1 MTSVLAARLNA
12 GQFLTI
18 GIGAIMGVGWAVALG
33 NWLEA
38 AAPLGAILGFVLG
51 GALMLPVALCY
62 AELATALPT
71 AGGEVVYLAA
81 VFGINAAFMVG
92 WFLVLMATAITSF
105 EGISLAWFLGQL
117 FPGLEG
123 PVIYRLFGQE
133 VRGGAL
139 VIGVFF
145 TGLVTLVNILGGQTA
160 GRFQEAF
167 TYVKA
172 VAIVLFVSLAI
183 GLGRADNLSPLL
195 TPIAAQPAIYGIL
208 WIASTASLWFAGFQ
222 VVPQAI
228 EERGAGTSVHMVA
241 RMTVL
246 SLILGVI
253 FYCAVVLA
261 STLAVPWRTLVT
273 APLPAAMAIHAVVR
287 NDLMA
292 RLVLGAIVLGI
303 LATWNSAFL
312 WSARLLLALGRQGT
326 VPSIFARVGRLH
338 SPVAAV
344 ALVGVFGLFGI
355 CLGRGA
361 LVPII
366 NMASISLTF
375 SYAFACWAVLR
386 LRRTQPGLERPFCV
400 PGGRATMRLAIL
412 TTTVM
417 GSISLIEPY
426 VRDHSVPLEW
436 QLLLVWT
443 GLGLALRAGPVVFAR
458 SASGRCR

>member
-1 MTSVLAARLNA
+1 MTRTLAARLNA
-12 GQFLTI
+12 RQFLTI

-33 NWLEA
+33 DWLEA

-51 GALMLPVALCY
+51 GVLMLPVALCY

-81 VFGINAAFMVG
+81 VFGIDAAFMVG

-117 FPGLEG
+117 FPGLDG
-123 PVIYRLFGQE
+123 PVLYRLFGQD

-139 VIGVFF
+139 MVGVLF
-145 TGLVTLVNILGGQTA
+145 TGLVTLINVLGAQAA
-160 GRFQEAF
+160 GRFQEVF
-167 TYVKA
+167 TYIKA
-172 VAIVLFVSLAI
+172 AAIVVFIALAMCF
-183 GLGRADNLSPLL
+183 GRLDNLSPLL
-195 TPIAAQPAIYGIL
+195 TPLARQPGIYGIL

-228 EERGAGTSVHMVA
+228 EERDTTTSVRTVA
-241 RMTVL
+241 HMTVL
-246 SLILGVI
+246 ALILGVV

-261 STLAVPWRTLVT
+261 ATLAVPWRTLVT

-287 NDLMA
+287 SDPMA

-312 WSARLLLALGRQGT
+312 WSTRLLLALGRQGT
-326 VPSIFARVGRLH
+326 VPPLFARVGRLH
-338 SPVAAV
+338 SPVAAI
-344 ALVGVFGLFGI
+344 ALVSGCGLLGI

-375 SYAFACWAVLR
+375 SYAFTCWAVLR

-417 GSISLIEPY
+417 GAISLIQPL
-426 VRDHSVPLEW
+426 VRDHRVPLEW
-436 QLLLVWT
+436 LLLSVWT
-443 GLGLALRAGPVVFAR
+443 VLGLALRAR
-458 SASGRCR
+458 RR